1 VRETLAVAGA
11 SLVHGTVVPI
21 EKDATALAAPQNDL
35 ASLVERS
42 VIREESLLRNPQE
55 ARQLRDVAFGKR
67 HFGNAA
73 AFGALAAVD
82 DSLHFFG
89 SVAELAL
96 DKSVRLNPLA
106 KAEIVRTIF
115 FALPPDL
122 NQVCNH
128 LFRVQS
134 KSVSDRLYLS
144 CWLRGFSESS
154 MLRHCETLLTLFPF
168 SKLAARG
175 PVLRVYAIEM
185 AEPPLLEREFAP
197 GELSLG
203 AAMINEAREFVEAD
217 CCLEVEASWDLWQ
230 WNGEWKLAPAAV
242 TILCF
247 GPGFDRDADDHMR
260 IEFGP
265 DFRFLPIEGMEGS
278 LRMSRSNLLS
288 LLHLVGDIERALPI
302 ERRRIWSESGAN
314 FAELLAETVARLEVN

>member
-1 VRETLAVAGA
+1 V
-11 SLVHGTVVPI
+11 
-21 EKDATALAAPQNDL
+21 N
-35 ASLVERS
+35 
-42 VIREESLLRNPQE
+42 
-55 ARQLRDVAFGKR
+55 
-67 HFGNAA
+67 
-73 AFGALAAVD
+73 
-82 DSLHFFG
+82 FF
-89 SVAELAL
+89 SRVAELAL
-96 DKSVRLNPLA
+96 DESVRLDPPP
-106 KAEIVRTIF
+106 KAEIVPAILL
-115 FALPPDL
+115 ALPPDL
-122 NQVCNH
+122 DQVCNH

-154 MLRHCETLLTLFPF
+154 MLRHFETLLGLFPF

-185 AEPPLLEREFAP
+185 SEPPLLEREFDPAGP
-197 GELSLG
+197 NATSI
-203 AAMINEAREFVEAD
+203 ASVIAQAAREFVDVD
-217 CCLEVEASWDLWQ
+217 CCLEVEAGWDLWQ
-230 WNGEWKLAPAAV
+230 WKGDWKLAPAAV

-247 GPGFDRDADDHMR
+247 GPGFDNDSDHLR

-265 DFRFLPIEGMEGS
+265 DFRFLPIDGVEGS

-288 LLHLVGDIERALPI
+288 LLHLVGDIERALPV